1 MVRAGRATSALED
14 NYNLMPERDECQRR
28 TTEDAPSTN
37 KMQLTNTLRKMS
49 PPRHQQSTGGE
60 VEREDYG
67 SNSDQEDRKPPA
79 IDRGNKK
86 GEAVLVHPQDQDAE
100 RGSVELLSARSHI
113 IPSSTRTPQ
122 DILCGEFR
130 LFVGPL
136 SSCTMAPTYSSFL

>member
-1 MVRAGRATSALED
+1 MERAGRATSSPQGYGNLLLE
-14 NYNLMPERDECQRR
+14 YDECQRR

-37 KMQLTNTLRKMS
+37 IMQLTNTLRKMS
-49 PPRHQQSTGGE
+49 PPWHQQSTGGE
-60 VEREDYG
+60 VEREDNR

-79 IDRGNKK
+79 IDRSSEK

-113 IPSSTRTPQ
+113 IPSTSRTPQ